1 VKFQGITPYL
11 EYEDAG
17 SMLDWLSS
25 VFGFQERSRFVDK
38 DDAVQQ
44 AEMLVGETELWFG
57 GRGPGYW
64 EQQGKRPDQYILV
77 WVDDVDAM
85 YQRVKDAGIEV
96 EPPKDE
102 TYDVRS
108 LSVQDPEGYH
118 WGFMRR
124 LGTGFIE
131 TTPMDEGGLR
141 EVRPS

>member
-17 SMLDWLSS
+17 AALDWLSR

-38 DDAVQQ
+38 DGVVQQ

-57 GRGPGYW
+57 GRGVGYW
-64 EQQGKRPDQYILV
+64 EQKGKRPDQYIVV

-85 YQRVKDAGIEV
+85 YRRVKDAGVEA
-96 EPPKDE
+96 EPPKDQS
-102 TYDVRS
+102 YDVRS
-108 LSVQDPEGYH
+108 LSVQDPEGYN

-131 TTPMDEGGLR
+131 TTPMEEGGLR
-141 EVRPS
+141 EIRPT